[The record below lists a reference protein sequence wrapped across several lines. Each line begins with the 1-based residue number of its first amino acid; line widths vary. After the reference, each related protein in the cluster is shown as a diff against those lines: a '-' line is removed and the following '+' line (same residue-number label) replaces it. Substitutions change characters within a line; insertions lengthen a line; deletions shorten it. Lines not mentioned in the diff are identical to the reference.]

1 MNHIKKWIDH
11 ICSLSTEWKEKNK
24 DEKKAQTR
32 KQTIAPVILNTNNDM
47 KISISFIIYWNT
59 KYYRH
64 FFKVIDSSIISQ
76 N

>member
-1 MNHIKKWIDH
+1 M
-11 ICSLSTEWKEKNK
+11 
-24 DEKKAQTR
+24 QTM
-32 KQTIAPVILNTNNDM
+32 TPVILNTNNDM
-47 KISISFIIYWNT
+47 KMSISFIIYGNT